1 MIDRGRLSLALLLL
15 VTLPAAA
22 CGDSSATSEPTTGS
36 TEVGTSTTTTGAPGP
51 TGTGEPGPTTGD
63 TTTGGTSTGGTST
76 GGTSTGGTST
86 GETSTG
92 ETSTSDASAT
102 ATSGDTGGAVCPP
115 DDPLPADGWTSALV
129 YPGDDGYLV
138 YVSDGDGNRIPD
150 FGSSGYRR
158 GEAPIPAVATVVEV
172 SPGGGADDT
181 ATIQAALDQVGA
193 LPPGPD
199 GHRGAVQLAAGTYTI
214 VGTLKLDRSGVVLRG
229 AGDGSDPASNT
240 ILEAVGDNPHQ
251 RDVIVAGSGLDDRW
265 KPEVPGTRTDVV
277 SELVPVGAHTL
288 DVAEP
293 GNFVVGDHVVI
304 VHPCTAAWLDAVDN
318 GATAG
323 DQPWSVGSQPLV
335 FKRQISAIDGAS
347 LTLDAPVFNH
357 LDRTLAQSYVYT
369 ADRGKLVTEV
379 GVEDLRI
386 DIATAGGEDEN
397 HAWNAIVLR
406 GVEDAWVRGVTALHF
421 GFAGVT
427 VETGVQITVDDVRA
441 LDPVAQVTGG
451 RMYNFDVSGAQQ
463 VLFTRCQARGGRHHY
478 VSNGTTWTSGVVFHR
493 STSEENYA
501 PSEGHRRWTMG
512 LLYDNVRELAP
523 TEADMVVLGLYNRGD
538 YGTGHGW
545 ASAHSVA
552 WAHDLADGIGIIQRP
567 PTAQNYAIGG
577 SGTFTGATPPAPFKQ
592 PEGYIEGTGKP
603 GLHPE
608 SLYERQ
614 LAERLCGH

>member
-1 MIDRGRLSLALLLL
+1 MIDPRRLLLALLLS
-15 VTLPAAA
+15 A
-22 CGDSSATSEPTTGS
+22 CGDSTASSEPTTGA
-36 TEVGTSTTTTGAPGP
+36 TEVGTGTTNTGAPGP
-51 TGTGEPGPTTGD
+51 TETGTGGPGTMTGAPTTGPTTGE
-63 TTTGGTSTGGTST
+63 
-76 GGTSTGGTST
+76 TST
-86 GETSTG
+86 GEASTG
-92 ETSTSDASAT
+92 ETSTSDASTSDASAT
-102 ATSGDTGGAVCPP
+102 ATTGDTGGAVCPP
-115 DDPLPADGWTSALV
+115 DDPPPADGWSSALV

-150 FGSSGYRR
+150 FGASGYHR

-172 SPGGGADDT
+172 APGGGADDT

-193 LPPGPD
+193 MPQGPD

-214 VGTLKLDRSGVVLRG
+214 LGTLKIDRSGVVLRG
-229 AGDGSDPASNT
+229 AGDGGDPASDT
-240 ILEAVGDNPHQ
+240 ILEAVGDDPHQ
-251 RDVIVAGSGLDDRW
+251 RDVIVAGSGLDDGW
-265 KPEVPGTRTDVV
+265 KPEVPGTRTDIV
-277 SELVPVGAHTL
+277 SELVPVGARTL
-288 DVAEP
+288 EVAEP

-318 GATAG
+318 GATGG
-323 DQPWSVGSQPLV
+323 DAPWSVGSQPLV
-335 FKRQISAIDGAS
+335 FKRQILAIDGAS

-357 LDRTLAQSYVYT
+357 LDRKLAQSYVYT
-369 ADRGKLVTEV
+369 ADRGELVTEV

-386 DIATAGGEDEN
+386 DIVTAGGEDED
-397 HAWNAIVLR
+397 HAWNAIALR

-463 VLFTRCQARGGRHHY
+463 VLFTGCHARGGRHHY

-493 STSEENYA
+493 STSEETNA
-501 PSEGHRRWTMG
+501 PSEGHRRWSMG

-523 TEADMVVLGLYNRGD
+523 TEADMIVLGLYNRGD

-552 WAHDLADGIGIIQRP
+552 WAHDLADGVGIIQRP

-577 SGTFTGATPPAPFKQ
+577 SGTFTGATPPAPFEQ

-603 GLHPE
+603 GLYPE

-614 LAERLCGH
+614 LAERLCGR